1 MTTMKRVW
9 VFIYSFYMYHVTR
22 IVKQSGLG
30 FFGEGGR
37 RFNFYSYFS
46 LNFTMIVLF
55 NWDQPD
61 SLNGVCNQE

>member
-30 FFGEGGR
+30 FFWGREGGD
-37 RFNFYSYFS
+37 
-46 LNFTMIVLF
+46 LTFTVILA
-55 NWDQPD
+55 
-61 SLNGVCNQE
+61 